1 LRLDLESSFQQKS
14 KEFNKQNENL
24 NREMTNLAI
33 IIEDLRK
40 QYTLLQNQYK
50 HQMDHLMRI
59 NDEIRT
65 DCKQLEHKNE
75 QLKVDSLR
83 LKAENKQF
91 YGEQTMLMREI
102 EEQYQAS
109 TNVDDLQRSLG
120 KLRQEMVKLMLGN
133 QALNKQLA
141 ISTETVKHLQKVNL
155 EYQRSN
161 SNQDHLVITQS
172 LESELERERK
182 VRIEAE
188 TEKQEYKQQLLLI
201 KERGQT
207 LIESLKQRNEQSEF
221 EIRRM
226 KEENAELAN
235 QISSLK
241 KDAKNSLSVQEDLVR
256 LIQSLQIELNSKNSG
271 DSGTGGASGDGSG
284 SNKSVIEVRCQH
296 EDDFNDCAACKAQFG
311 VTRRKHRCK
320 HCCKIFCADCCNK
333 TVYSGP
339 NMRPHKVCDMCHTL
353 LDKDLPSNTSS

>member
-1 LRLDLESSFQQKS
+1 MTNWLINLK
-14 KEFNKQNENL
+14 NENL

-182 VRIEAE
+182 VHIIFN
-188 TEKQEYKQQLLLI
+188 QEVCVI
-201 KERGQT
+201 RGYI
-207 LIESLKQRNEQSEF
+207 L
-221 EIRRM
+221 
-226 KEENAELAN
+226 
-235 QISSLK
+235 
-241 KDAKNSLSVQEDLVR
+241 
-256 LIQSLQIELNSKNSG
+256 
-271 DSGTGGASGDGSG
+271 
-284 SNKSVIEVRCQH
+284 
-296 EDDFNDCAACKAQFG
+296 
-311 VTRRKHRCK
+311 
-320 HCCKIFCADCCNK
+320 
-333 TVYSGP
+333 
-339 NMRPHKVCDMCHTL
+339 
-353 LDKDLPSNTSS
+353 

>member
-1 LRLDLESSFQQKS
+1 MRL
-14 KEFNKQNENL
+14 NL
-24 NREMTNLAI
+24 
-33 IIEDLRK
+33 
-40 QYTLLQNQYK
+40 QVY
-50 HQMDHLMRI
+50 
-59 NDEIRT
+59 ND
-65 DCKQLEHKNE
+65 
-75 QLKVDSLR
+75 
-83 LKAENKQF
+83 F
-91 YGEQTMLMREI
+91 
-102 EEQYQAS
+102 
-109 TNVDDLQRSLG
+109 
-120 KLRQEMVKLMLGN
+120 
-133 QALNKQLA
+133 
-141 ISTETVKHLQKVNL
+141 
-155 EYQRSN
+155 
-161 SNQDHLVITQS
+161 
-172 LESELERERK
+172 K

-256 LIQSLQIELNSKNSG
+256 LIQSLQIELNSKSSG
-271 DSGTGGASGDGSG
+271 DSGAGGASGDGSG

-353 LDKDLPSNTSS
+353 LDKDLPSNTSSWFFVIFSTIYKLYCYFMIIMRCRFIYLLSNFFFSFISLYVLWNLFVSVHSTLYLYI

>member
-1 LRLDLESSFQQKS
+1 
-14 KEFNKQNENL
+14 
-24 NREMTNLAI
+24 
-33 IIEDLRK
+33 
-40 QYTLLQNQYK
+40 
-50 HQMDHLMRI
+50 
-59 NDEIRT
+59 
-65 DCKQLEHKNE
+65 
-75 QLKVDSLR
+75 
-83 LKAENKQF
+83 
-91 YGEQTMLMREI
+91 
-102 EEQYQAS
+102 
-109 TNVDDLQRSLG
+109 
-120 KLRQEMVKLMLGN
+120 
-133 QALNKQLA
+133 
-141 ISTETVKHLQKVNL
+141 
-155 EYQRSN
+155 
-161 SNQDHLVITQS
+161 
-172 LESELERERK
+172 
-182 VRIEAE
+182 
-188 TEKQEYKQQLLLI
+188 
-201 KERGQT
+201 
-207 LIESLKQRNEQSEF
+207 
-221 EIRRM
+221 M

-353 LDKDLPSNTSS
+353 LDKDLPSNTSSWFVIFFSFFLSLPSKDFYCYFMIIMRCRFISYLNFFRFVSFEIYSFRFILLYIYIDLLSHSGYFYFMSFHVIHFT